1 MKMEASEAKEKNHQ
15 RNKTQDPV
23 GNRRGKEIDLQE
35 ELELNMIGGGDLDEN
50 ESPENDFNKLQKI
63 GNMKDITK

>member
-1 MKMEASEAKEKNHQ
+1 MKIEASEAKEKSHQ

-23 GNRRGKEIDLQE
+23 GNRRGKELDLQE
-35 ELELNMIGGGDLDEN
+35 ELDLNMIGGGDLDG
-50 ESPENDFNKLQKI
+50 SPENDFNKLQKI